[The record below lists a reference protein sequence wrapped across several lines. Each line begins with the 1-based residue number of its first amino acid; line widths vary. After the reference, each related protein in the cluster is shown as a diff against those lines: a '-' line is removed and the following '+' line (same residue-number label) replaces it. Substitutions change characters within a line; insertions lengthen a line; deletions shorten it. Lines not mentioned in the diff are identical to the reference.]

1 MWTRFYYFLFVI
13 ALPMGRLTKRK
24 CYRPPKRASWTLEL
38 SLPQINLFK
47 VVLKS
52 LKLLMES
59 RSCLPSPRTL
69 RVPCR
74 WPLRIW
80 NNPTQES
87 IPRDP
92 VTCFIEANCKL
103 SRSHM
108 SAARV
113 LLLLQQR
120 LTSSQICEIL
130 SLSAIPKKRKW
141 PWHCNSPWK
150 SDEKGDH
157 YSHTIFP
164 KISKKKDTAPGI
176 PRRSPIQ
183 VLTRPAVV

>member
-1 MWTRFYYFLFVI
+1 
-13 ALPMGRLTKRK
+13 MGRLTKRK

-69 RVPCR
+69 PVPCR
-74 WPLRIW
+74 WPLQIW
-80 NNPTQES
+80 NNSTQES
-87 IPRDP
+87 VPRDL
-92 VTCFIEANCKL
+92 VTCFVEANRIF
-103 SRSHM
+103 SWSHM

-113 LLLLQQR
+113 LLLLLQR
-120 LTSSQICEIL
+120 LKSSKSVRF
-130 SLSAIPKKRKW
+130 SLYLQFQRNGNDHDTTIHLEKVTKKVTNTDRRT
-141 PWHCNSPWK
+141 CQEFS
-150 SDEKGDH
+150 
-157 YSHTIFP
+157 
-164 KISKKKDTAPGI
+164 KKDTAPGI

>member
-1 MWTRFYYFLFVI
+1 
-13 ALPMGRLTKRK
+13 MGRQTKRK

-59 RSCLPSPRTL
+59 RTCLPSPSML

-74 WPLRIW
+74 WPFQIW
-80 NNPTQES
+80 NNSTQES
-87 IPRDP
+87 VPRDP
-92 VTCFIEANCKL
+92 VTCFIEANRKL
-103 SRSHM
+103 SRLSHV
-108 SAARV
+108 SCPS
-113 LLLLQQR
+113 LLLLQQ
-120 LTSSQICEIL
+120 LTNL
-130 SLSAIPKKRKW
+130 WDSLSSWPFQRGNSEKTTMSIHLEKVTKK
-141 PWHCNSPWK
+141 SPILTDQFTK
-150 SDEKGDH
+150 NFE
-157 YSHTIFP
+157 
-164 KISKKKDTAPGI
+164 KKDTAPGI